1 MVETRIA
8 PRYRM
13 MKPAKIEYGGIKTP
27 CIIHD
32 ISKTGAAL
40 DISELNGRIPAA
52 FNLIMP
58 EEGLKLSCRVVWR
71 GAFRIG
77 VAFD

>member
-8 PRYRM
+8 PRVRV
-13 MKPAKIEYGGIKTP
+13 MKAAKIEYGGIKTP
-27 CIIHD
+27 CVIHD
-32 ISKTGAAL
+32 LSETGAL
-40 DISELNGRIPAA
+40 DISELNGKIPRV

-58 EEGLKLSCRVVWR
+58 EEKLKLPCRVVWR

>member
-1 MVETRIA
+1 MVETRTA
-8 PRYRM
+8 PRYRV
-13 MKPAKIEYGGIKTP
+13 MKAAKIEYGGIKTP
-27 CIIHD
+27 CVIHD

-40 DISELNGRIPAA
+40 DVSELNGKIPAA

-71 GAFRIG
+71 SAFRIG
-77 VAFD
+77 VVFD